1 MFTGLF
7 AEGRFRHGQAL
18 CPMKVPCVVPGRALR
33 KDCTAESPAHELS
46 GAGVP
51 GIYRMVCT
59 EMGGSVYRS
68 SSASLSA
75 NASPRKF
82 SPTIT
87 PSASMRYIAG
97 MAFT

>member
-1 MFTGLF
+1 MFTSLLQRAVSGMD
-7 AEGRFRHGQAL
+7 RL
-18 CPMKVPCVVPGRALR
+18 CVRESTVCGAGTALR

-51 GIYRMVCT
+51 GIYQMVCT
-59 EMGGSVYRS
+59 EMGGIVYRS